1 MKVLYGN
8 NKNLKNVNAVLVG
21 NPNCGK
27 TTLFN
32 RLTGSKQRTG
42 NWAGVTVEKK
52 TGIVK
57 CANGGR
63 IELTDLPGTYSLSP
77 YSPEEAV
84 VRDCLSGNHPDVI
97 INIVDATSLERN
109 LYLTTQLAELGIP
122 IVIALNMYDLATKDG
137 GRIDYALIESRLHIP
152 VVPIS
157 AGKNKGINSL
167 IKSVLK
173 ACDNPR
179 PNIMQRKFR
188 NAEERYQYIQ
198 AVTKNA
204 IIPPNRNK
212 TGSLTIKADKILT
225 NRFLAIPIFMSVIFA
240 VFTITF
246 GSFGTLLRDGAEYLI
261 CDLLKNS
268 VKALLDYLNT
278 SEWAQSLVLDGIIGG
293 VGAVVSFLP
302 QLVLLFTLLSL
313 LEDSGYMA
321 RAAFI
326 TDRPLRKIGLSGK
339 AFVPLIMGFGCS
351 VPAILAARTLESSRE
366 KRLTVLLTPFMSCS
380 AKMPVYLMLASAFFR
395 ESAAFVIFA
404 LYLIGIAVAFIT
416 ALFFKKSSQKSEMP
430 FVMEI
435 PPYRLPSP
443 KSLWLHVWKRT
454 SDFLMRAGTVLLS
467 ASILIWFLQSFDFSM
482 KTVNADSSI
491 LASVGRLIAPVFS
504 VCGFGD
510 WKASVSIVAGIAAK
524 ESVASTLMVLLSGA
538 ELSSVFNPLSAFSF
552 LVFIL
557 LCPPCIGAI
566 LAVHREMHSAKWT
579 VFSVLYQL
587 FVAWFLSA
595 CIFQFG
601 TFFINV
607 I

>member
-1 MKVLYGN
+1 M
-8 NKNLKNVNAVLVG
+8 
-21 NPNCGK
+21 
-27 TTLFN
+27 
-32 RLTGSKQRTG
+32 
-42 NWAGVTVEKK
+42 
-52 TGIVK
+52 
-57 CANGGR
+57 
-63 IELTDLPGTYSLSP
+63 
-77 YSPEEAV
+77 
-84 VRDCLSGNHPDVI
+84 
-97 INIVDATSLERN
+97 
-109 LYLTTQLAELGIP
+109 
-122 IVIALNMYDLATKDG
+122 
-137 GRIDYALIESRLHIP
+137 
-152 VVPIS
+152 
-157 AGKNKGINSL
+157 
-167 IKSVLK
+167 
-173 ACDNPR
+173 
-179 PNIMQRKFR
+179 
-188 NAEERYQYIQ
+188 
-198 AVTKNA
+198 
-204 IIPPNRNK
+204 
-212 TGSLTIKADKILT
+212 
-225 NRFLAIPIFMSVIFA
+225 
-240 VFTITF
+240 
-246 GSFGTLLRDGAEYLI
+246 
-261 CDLLKNS
+261 
-268 VKALLDYLNT
+268 YLNP

-302 QLVLLFTLLSL
+302 QLMLLFALLSL
-313 LEDSGYMA
+313 LEDSGYMS

-326 TDRPLRKIGLSGK
+326 TDRLLRKIGLSGK

-380 AKMPVYLMLASAFFR
+380 AKMPVYLILASAFFR

-404 LYLIGIAVAFIT
+404 LYMIGISAAVIT
-416 ALFFKKSSQKSEMP
+416 ALLFKKSSQKSEMP

-482 KTVNADSSI
+482 KTISADSSI
-491 LASVGRLIAPVFS
+491 LASIGRLIAPVFS

-524 ESVASTLMVLLSGA
+524 ESVASTLSVLLSGA
-538 ELSSVFNPLSAFSF
+538 ELSSVFTPLSAFSF

-566 LAVHREMHSAKWT
+566 LAVHREMHSTKWT
-579 VFSVLYQL
+579 VFSVLYQFL
-587 FVAWFLSA
+587 IAWFLSA